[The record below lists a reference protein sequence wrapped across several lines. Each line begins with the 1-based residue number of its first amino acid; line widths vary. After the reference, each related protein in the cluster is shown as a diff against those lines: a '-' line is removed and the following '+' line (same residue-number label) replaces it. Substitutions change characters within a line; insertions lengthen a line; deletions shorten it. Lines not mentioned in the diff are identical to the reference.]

1 MDWGRGMMAGCALL
15 LSVALCSY
23 PFPLEPLVSV
33 VIPLVSRWYPVGIPL
48 VSRWYPA
55 VDERRHETKPVERSV
70 ATELQVW
77 VAYANP
83 NTEWIEAGVGASPAD
98 GGGV

>member
-33 VIPLVSRWYPVGIPL
+33 VISL

>member
-1 MDWGRGMMAGCALL
+1 MGPGDDGG
-15 LSVALCSY
+15 LC
-23 PFPLEPLVSV
+23 SV
-33 VIPLVSRWYPVGIPL
+33 VIGCSLFVSVSAGTVGFRCYPVGIPL
-48 VSRWYPA
+48 LSRCYPA

-83 NTEWIEAGVGASPAD
+83 NTEWIEASVGASPAD

>member
-1 MDWGRGMMAGCALL
+1 MESGDDGG
-15 LSVALCSY
+15 LC
-23 PFPLEPLVSV
+23 SV
-33 VIPLVSRWYPVGIPL
+33 VIGSSLFVSVSAGAVGFRWYPG
-48 VSRWYPA
+48 

-83 NTEWIEAGVGASPAD
+83 NTEWIEASVGASPAD